1 MSEVLTIHLP
11 ETLYQQLQR
20 FAELAQQSPE
30 TIVAQSLR
38 HSLPPLI
45 DEIPAEY
52 QRAVY
57 PLLRMSLA
65 ELQNEVQQVFPA
77 ARWTEYEALLAKKK
91 EAALTLPEQQRLET
105 LRREADV
112 LTFRKG
118 YAAVLLK
125 RRGYAVPELPKLTR
139 R

>member
-1 MSEVLTIHLP
+1 MTEALTIHLP
-11 ETLYQQLQR
+11 ENLYRQLQR

-45 DEIPAEY
+45 EEIPAEY
-52 QRAVY
+52 QRDIY
-57 PLLRMSLA
+57 PLLRMNVA
-65 ELQNEVQQVFPA
+65 ELKNEIQQVFPT
-77 ARWTEYEALLAKKK
+77 ARWAEYETLLAKKK
-91 EAALTLPEQQRLET
+91 EATLTPAEQQQLDT

-125 RRGYAVPELPKLTR
+125 RRGYKVPSLSELAQ
-139 R
+139 

>member
-1 MSEVLTIHLP
+1 MTEALTIHLP
-11 ETLYQQLQR
+11 ENLYRQLQR

-45 DEIPAEY
+45 EEIPGEY
-52 QRAVY
+52 QRDVY
-57 PLLRMSLA
+57 PLLRMNVA
-65 ELQNEVQQVFPA
+65 ELKNEAQQVFPT
-77 ARWTEYEALLAKKK
+77 ARWTEYETLLAKKK
-91 EAALTLPEQQRLET
+91 EAALTPTEQQRLDT

-125 RRGYAVPELPKLTR
+125 RRGYKAPLAQR
-139 R
+139 

>member
-1 MSEVLTIHLP
+1 MTEALTIHLP
-11 ETLYQQLQR
+11 ENLYRQLQR

-45 DEIPAEY
+45 EEIPAEY
-52 QRAVY
+52 QRDVY
-57 PLLRMSLA
+57 PLLRMNVA
-65 ELQNEVQQVFPA
+65 ELKNEAQQVFPIT
-77 ARWTEYEALLAKKK
+77 RWTEYETLLAKKK
-91 EAALTLPEQQRLET
+91 EATLTAAEQKCLDT

-118 YAAVLLK
+118 YAAVLSK
-125 RRGYAVPELPKLTR
+125 RRADIPV
-139 R
+139 

>member
-1 MSEVLTIHLP
+1 MTEALTIHLP
-11 ETLYQQLQR
+11 ENLYRQLQR

-45 DEIPAEY
+45 EEIPAEY
-52 QRAVY
+52 QRDVY
-57 PLLRMSLA
+57 PLLRMNVA
-65 ELQNEVQQVFPA
+65 ELENEAQQVFPIT
-77 ARWTEYEALLAKKK
+77 RWTEYETLLAKKK
-91 EAALTLPEQQRLET
+91 EATLTAAEQKRLDT

-125 RRGYAVPELPKLTR
+125 RRGYKVPLAQR
-139 R
+139 

>member
-1 MSEVLTIHLP
+1 MSEALIIHLP
-11 ETLYQQLQR
+11 ETLYRQLKR

-30 TIVAQSLR
+30 MIVAQSLR

-52 QRAVY
+52 QRDVY
-57 PLLRMSLA
+57 PLLRMNLA
-65 ELQNEVQQVFPA
+65 ELQNEVRQVFPA
-77 ARWTEYEALLAKKK
+77 ARWAEYEALLVKKK
-91 EAALTLPEQQRLET
+91 EASLTRSEEQRLEM
-105 LRREADV
+105 LRREADI

-125 RRGYAVPELPKLTR
+125 RRGYVVPALS
-139 R
+139 